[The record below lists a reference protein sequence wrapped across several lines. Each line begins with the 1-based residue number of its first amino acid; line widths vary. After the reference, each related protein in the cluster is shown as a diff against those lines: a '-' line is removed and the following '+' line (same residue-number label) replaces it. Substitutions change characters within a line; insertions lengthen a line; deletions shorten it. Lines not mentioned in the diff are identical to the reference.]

1 MFALQTIFTFGYQ
14 KIEFMDTIENEM
26 NPLQSLKLISDV
38 ILRTK
43 EQLRDY
49 STLYLIWGWI
59 IALASLSFFALH
71 TYTSTSLFFLP
82 FPVLVLTGLVFTF
95 RYYRSGRERSE
106 TYLASYL
113 KKLWFVLGICFVL
126 TVFISLSQKV
136 QPFTYTLL
144 IGGIGTLVSGLNL
157 QFKPLIAGGILF
169 FIFALISIL
178 IPEQY
183 RSLLHGFAVITGYL
197 VPGYLLKYTKV

>member
-1 MFALQTIFTFGYQ
+1 M
-14 KIEFMDTIENEM
+14 IEFMDTIENEM
-26 NPLQSLKLISDV
+26 NPLQSLQLISDV

-43 EQLRDY
+43 DQLRNY

-59 IALASLSFFALH
+59 IAIASLSFFALH

-82 FPVLVLTGLVFTF
+82 FPVLVLMGIALTF
-95 RYYRSGRERSE
+95 RYYRSARETSE

-113 KKLWFVLGICFVL
+113 KKLWLVLGICFVL
-126 TVFISLSQKV
+126 TVFISLSQKI

-144 IGGIGTLVSGLNL
+144 LGGIGTLVSGLNL
-157 QFKPLIAGGILF
+157 RFKPLITGGVLF
-169 FIFALISIL
+169 FIFAVISIL

-183 RSLLHGFAVITGYL
+183 RSLLHGFAVILGYI
-197 VPGYLLKYTKV
+197 VPGYLLRYTKA

>member
-1 MFALQTIFTFGYQ
+1 
-14 KIEFMDTIENEM
+14 MDAIENEM

-43 EQLRDY
+43 EQLRSY
-49 STLYLIWGWI
+49 STLYLIWGWL
-59 IALASLSFFALH
+59 IAVASLAFFALH
-71 TYTSTSLFFLP
+71 TYTSSPLFFLP
-82 FPVLVLTGLVFTF
+82 FPVLGLTGILLTI
-95 RYYRSGRERSE
+95 RYYHSAKETSE

-113 KKLWFVLGICFVL
+113 KKLWFVLGICFIL
-126 TVFISLSQKV
+126 TVFISLSQKM

-144 IGGIGTLVSGLNL
+144 IGGVGTLVSGLNL
-157 QFKPLIAGGILF
+157 RFKPLITGGILF
-169 FIFALISIL
+169 FTFAVISIL

-197 VPGYLLKYTKV
+197 IPGYLLKYTKA